1 VYQLRDI
8 IVKIYHYST
17 ERFPFIKTRRE
28 QGVSESDLEEA
39 VHKAKKMGLP
49 LPYVDHVS
57 FFIDPIPKETI
68 AAIFSNKHPFWKAGQ
83 TLYEHVIDT
92 KDINEKSFYRIVETP
107 EIDKYT
113 DQFDWTVKD
122 LSVRSKYFVEM
133 NKEMLRLGYSGYSI
147 NKMVKMCQRFIGKT
161 EGYYIKA
168 RQRPDAADSEQLY
181 AGNVPHLMI
190 YPMGGVIPVESKEL
204 IKLGSAKPIVT
215 DLLYHLSFND
225 KLPTTLYPRQPMD
238 STVVKGKFVEELPPR
253 ISFSPTIQQ
262 CFSALYPNISKYF
275 EEENYPHMDMYVYVP
290 VGKSDRISNK
300 EVNDKVWDA
309 HITGEVCFK
318 TPTKV
323 MRVAKI
329 RIFNPGNL
337 TSKNCIYAQPFNNPM
352 AKCRF
357 VAPIITFAVIDE
369 YLKVP
374 VL

>member
-1 VYQLRDI
+1 MKL
-8 IVKIYHYST
+8 YHYST

-28 QGVSESDLEEA
+28 QGVSKSDLEEA
-39 VHKAKKMGLP
+39 ENKAKKMGLP

-83 TLYEHVIDT
+83 MLYEHVIDT
-92 KDINEKSFYRIVETP
+92 KDIDEKSFYRIVETP
-107 EIDKYT
+107 AIDKYT

-122 LSVRSKYFVEM
+122 LPTRSKYFVAM
-133 NKEMLRLGYSGYSI
+133 NKEMMRLGYSGYGIS
-147 NKMVKMCQRFIGKT
+147 KMVKMCQPFVGKT

-168 RQRPDAADSEQLY
+168 RQRPDAADSEKLY

-190 YPMGGVIPVESKEL
+190 YPVGGVIPVESKEL
-204 IKLGSAKPIVT
+204 IKLGSTKPIVS
-215 DLLYHLSFND
+215 DLLYHLSFNG
-225 KLPTTLYPRQPMD
+225 KLPTTLHPRQPMD
-238 STVVKGKFVEELPPR
+238 SVVVKGKYVEELPPR

-262 CFSALYPNISKYF
+262 CFAALYPNISKYF
-275 EEENYPHMDMYVYVP
+275 EEENYPYMDMYVYVP
-290 VGKSDRISNK
+290 VGKSDRIPNN
-300 EVNDKVWDA
+300 EVINKVWDA
-309 HITGEVCFK
+309 HVTGEVCYT

-329 RIFNPGNL
+329 RIFNPGKL
-337 TSKNCIYAQPFNNPM
+337 TTKNCIYTQPFNNPM
-352 AKCRF
+352 SKVRF
-357 VAPIITFAVIDE
+357 VAPIINFEIIDE